1 MNSRQK
7 LHQAQMKE
15 WATRFADQ
23 KASGLTVKEWCD
35 QNHFSIHRYHYW
47 KRLLKDEIVDQVLP
61 SPDIVP
67 ILLPTAVPAASPSP
81 SDAYNP
87 IALPTDSTSCTTRTS
102 CTSGTTAKI
111 IMNGISI
118 EVNDTVSPEFLA
130 TLIKAVR
137 YA

>member
-87 IALPTDSTSCTTRTS
+87 IALSTDS
-102 CTSGTTAKI
+102 TSGTTAKI
-111 IMNGISI
+111 TMNGISI
-118 EVNDTVSPEFLA
+118 EVNDTVSPEFLTA
-130 TLIKAVR
+130 LIKAVR

>member
-67 ILLPTAVPAASPSP
+67 ILLPTTPSR
-81 SDAYNP
+81 YQP
-87 IALPTDSTSCTTRTS
+87 ILQ
-102 CTSGTTAKI
+102 
-111 IMNGISI
+111 
-118 EVNDTVSPEFLA
+118 V
-130 TLIKAVR
+130 VR
-137 YA
+137 LTQVVQVARPQKSS

>member
-1 MNSRQK
+1 MNTRQK
-7 LHQAQMKE
+7 IHQAQMKE
-15 WATRFADQ
+15 WAARFADQ

-67 ILLPTAVPAASPSP
+67 ILLPTTVPATSLTQSN
-81 SDAYNP
+81 AYKP
-87 IALPTDSTSCTTRTS
+87 IALPTDSTSCTS
-102 CTSGTTAKI
+102 STTAKI
-111 IMNGISI
+111 TMNGISI
-118 EVNDTVSPEFLA
+118 EVDDSVSPEFLA